1 MTDTI
6 QPGLETRQQFDV
18 DDARVTRHMGEEL
31 GVYGTPF
38 LLRDVEQVCH
48 NLLQEQLDDDQ
59 STVGTHVNLQHLA
72 PTLEGARVTITA
84 KVSAVD
90 RRAVTFEVV
99 VRDDMEEL
107 ARIEHGR
114 FVVDKSKLKARLQD
128 KAKKLR
134 GE

>member
-6 QPGLETRQQFDV
+6 QPGLETTQQFEV
-18 DDARVTRHMGEEL
+18 DDARVTRHMGEDL

-38 LLRDVEQVCH
+38 LLRDVERVCH
-48 NLLQEQLDDDQ
+48 QLLQDHLDDEQ
-59 STVGTHVNLQHLA
+59 STVGTYVNLKHLA
-72 PTLEGARVTITA
+72 PTLEGATVTLTA

-90 RRAVTFEVV
+90 RRAVTFEVI
-99 VRDDMEEL
+99 VRDDVEEL

-128 KAKKLR
+128 KAQKLR